1 MGSAR
6 HPPTQA
12 TASTCEC
19 PRNFPFFRHFDSAKH
34 RPSSSRRKSCFRT
47 KNGGNWT
54 WSVEP
59 QRNTTQSPANF
70 VLTRHLPSNLSL
82 PPCPPDF
89 CFHTPHART
98 HATRTHARTHTHARA
113 SSRRKLRRHDAEMGH
128 RWSRIRMEHENREG
142 KNHATISRRGHD
154 NTGSRRE
161 PRGSPSRLRL
171 TALRA
176 PRTRNSAQCNRTD
189 HAVVTSAT
197 CLHYHRGPCT
207 DVNLRQ
213 LRDSHISDGERK
225 RTVKISGY
233 IINNF
238 AG

>member
-98 HATRTHARTHTHARA
+98 HARTHTRVRAAAENSAATTPRWGTGGRVYGWSTKTGRERITRPFHAGDTTTRA
-113 SSRRKLRRHDAEMGH
+113 RG
-128 RWSRIRMEHENREG
+128 ENR
-142 KNHATISRRGHD
+142 AARRPD
-154 NTGSRRE
+154 Y
-161 PRGSPSRLRL
+161 
-171 TALRA
+171 
-176 PRTRNSAQCNRTD
+176 D
-189 HAVVTSAT
+189 
-197 CLHYHRGPCT
+197 
-207 DVNLRQ
+207 
-213 LRDSHISDGERK
+213 
-225 RTVKISGY
+225 
-233 IINNF
+233 
-238 AG
+238 

>member
-1 MGSAR
+1 MVRRTPEKHDSIPGKLR
-6 HPPTQA
+6 TN
-12 TASTCEC
+12 STPALE
-19 PRNFPFFRHFDSAKH
+19 PFSPAL
-34 RPSSSRRKSCFRT
+34 SSRLLF
-47 KNGGNWT
+47 
-54 WSVEP
+54 P
-59 QRNTTQSPANF
+59 
-70 VLTRHLPSNLSL
+70 
-82 PPCPPDF
+82 
-89 CFHTPHART
+89 

-142 KNHATISRRGHD
+142 KSHATISRRGHD

-213 LRDSHISDGERK
+213 PRDSHI
-225 RTVKISGY
+225 
-233 IINNF
+233 
-238 AG
+238 